1 MAQKRHNFP
10 ALPHVKY
17 TLGRKGNWYAYFNTG
32 TKTAAGTTI
41 YARLPLPSEPRFYES
56 YAAFKAGR
64 TKREA
69 KGVYTVRDLIRDYEQ
84 SSEFKTGLSRNTQ
97 TNYGTQLAKI
107 ADILGKFPANSL
119 PDKAI
124 QLPLDNEGWGGATQ
138 NLFVAVVRAMYR
150 WARHPTREK
159 ATLRPMV
166 DFTPRKTGEH
176 EPWPRDVL
184 QAGLEAEDDQVRL
197 AVHLLYYTGQ
207 RIGDVLKMRW
217 TNIEDGAIYVRQ
229 QKTGKEVWIPAHSA
243 LQMQLD
249 QTPKRGM
256 TIICKD
262 DGKPVPIG
270 ILRGRLQD
278 FTAKMGVKTVPHGL
292 RKNAVN
298 ALLEAGCTVAEV
310 AAITGQTLQII
321 EHYAAQV
328 NRKKMGRAAI
338 LKWEKRA

>member
-1 MAQKRHNFP
+1 MVKKRHNFP

-17 TLGRKGNWYAYFNTG
+17 TLGRKGKWYAYFNTG
-32 TKTAAGTTI
+32 KKTATGTTI
-41 YARLPLPSEPRFYES
+41 YARLPHPSEPRFYES

-69 KGVYTVRDLIRDYEQ
+69 KGQYTVADLIKDYEQ
-84 SSEFKTGLSRNTQ
+84 STEFKNGLSPNTQ
-97 TNYGTQLAKI
+97 SNYGTQLAKVGDYLGHFA
-107 ADILGKFPANSL
+107 ADQLG
-119 PDKAI
+119 DEAI
-124 QLPLDNEGWGGATQ
+124 QMLLDDKGWGTATQ
-138 NLFVAVVRAMYR
+138 NLFVAVIRSMYLWGR
-150 WARHPTREK
+150 QSTRKKVTIE
-159 ATLRPMV
+159 PMR
-166 DFTPRKTGEH
+166 DYKPQKTGEH
-176 EPWPRDVL
+176 APWPRDIL
-184 QAGLEAEDDQVRL
+184 KAGLEAEDAQIRL
-197 AVHLLYYTGQ
+197 AVCLLYYTGQ

-243 LQMQLD
+243 LQAQLD

-256 TIICKD
+256 TIICNT
-262 DGKPVPIG
+262 DGKPLRIAM
-270 ILRGRLQD
+270 LRGILQD
-278 FTAKMGVKTVPHGL
+278 FTAKLGVKTVPHGL